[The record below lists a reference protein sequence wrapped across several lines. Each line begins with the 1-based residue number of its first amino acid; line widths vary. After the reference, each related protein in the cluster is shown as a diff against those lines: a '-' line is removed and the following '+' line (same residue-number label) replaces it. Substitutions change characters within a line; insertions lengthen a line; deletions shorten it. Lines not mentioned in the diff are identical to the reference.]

1 MLSPMHQLEIL
12 APAKVNLYLGVLG
25 KRTDGYHEIVSVMQ
39 KLDLTDR
46 LLLSREG
53 RGVTL
58 HCPASPLPEDHDN
71 LCWKAARAFFDRTGL
86 PDTVRITLHKRI
98 PVAAGLG
105 GGSSDA
111 AAVLLGLN
119 RLCAAGLSEAALL
132 TMAAPLGADV
142 PFFVSGHHAA
152 LATGTGTELQP
163 ITEPTGYWL
172 VLVNPGI
179 SVSTRWVYENLVLTS
194 ADNPYKLSGYSHRP
208 EYAASLVAAGL
219 CPGPDT
225 PPLFND
231 LEAVTVARYPVIQ
244 SIKEQLLGHGATVA
258 LMSGSGPTV
267 FGLFHQY
274 DLAASSWARFQELY
288 PEVFLVSPLH

>member
-1 MLSPMHQLEIL
+1 MPQLEIL

-25 KRTDGYHEIVSVMQ
+25 KRADGYHEIVSVMQ
-39 KLDLTDR
+39 KLDLADR
-46 LLLSREG
+46 LHLSLEG

-71 LCWKAARAFFDRTGL
+71 LCWKAARAFFDWTGL
-86 PDTVRITLHKRI
+86 PDAVRITLHKRV

-119 RLCAAGLSEAALL
+119 RLCAAGLGEDTLL
-132 TMAAPLGADV
+132 TLAARLGADV
-142 PFFVSGHHAA
+142 PFFITGLPTA
-152 LATGTGTELQP
+152 LATGTGTDLQP
-163 ITEPTGYWL
+163 VAVPTDYWL
-172 VLVNPGI
+172 VLVNPGL

-194 ADNPYKLSGYSHRP
+194 DDNPYKLSGYSHLP
-208 EYAASLVAAGL
+208 EYAASLVAAAL
-219 CPGPDT
+219 HHESDT

-231 LEAVTVARYPVIQ
+231 LETVTVGRYPVVR
-244 SIKEQLLGHGATVA
+244 SIKEQLLAHGAIAA

-267 FGLFHQY
+267 FGIFRQDYLAERACERLREQY
-274 DLAASSWARFQELY
+274 T
-288 PEVFLVSPLH
+288 EVFPVSPLH